1 MFWFET
7 RFRSHDNNCHPFYFL
22 AFFENAIIQ
31 GMNLNIDTQKLQD
44 ICEVND
50 ISYLGLFGS
59 FATGQEREDSDVDLL
74 VDFKNTKSLLE
85 KGRVIVELQKL
96 FDREVD
102 LVSRKNIKSSLKPFI
117 NKQLI
122 TLYGEE

>member
-1 MFWFET
+1 
-7 RFRSHDNNCHPFYFL
+7 
-22 AFFENAIIQ
+22 
-31 GMNLNIDTQKLQD
+31 MNLGLNNKKLQN

-74 VDFKNTKSLLE
+74 IDFKNTKSLLE

-96 FDREVD
+96 FNRDVD
-102 LVSRKNIKSSLKPFI
+102 LASRKNIKPSLKPFI
-117 NKQLI
+117 DKQLV
-122 TLYGEE
+122 TLYGKK

>member
-1 MFWFET
+1 
-7 RFRSHDNNCHPFYFL
+7 
-22 AFFENAIIQ
+22 
-31 GMNLNIDTQKLQD
+31 MNLNIDTQKLQD